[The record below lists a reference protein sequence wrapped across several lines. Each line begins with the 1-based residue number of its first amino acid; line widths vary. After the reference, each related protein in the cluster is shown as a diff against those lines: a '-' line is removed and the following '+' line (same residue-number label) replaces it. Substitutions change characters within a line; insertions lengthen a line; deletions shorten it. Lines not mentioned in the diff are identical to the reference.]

1 MTKMITANEARAK
14 SAKSEGLA
22 EMFEEIF
29 VEIEK
34 AASIGLYRATY
45 SPKEQIVKAMY
56 LEATRVLSDLGY
68 RVAYAPN
75 LNCLIIRW

>member
-1 MTKMITANEARAK
+1 MKYLTADEARAR

-29 VEIEK
+29 AEIEK
-34 AASIGLYRATY
+34 ATFVGTYKAVY

-56 LEATRVLSDLGY
+56 LEAAKVLGGLGY
-68 RVAYAPN
+68 TVAYAPN

>member
-1 MTKMITANEARAK
+1 MKYLTADEARAK
-14 SAKSEGLA
+14 SAKREGLT

-29 VEIEK
+29 AEIEK
-34 AASIGLYRATY
+34 ATFVGTYKAVY

-56 LEATRVLSDLGY
+56 LEATKVLSGLGY

>member
-1 MTKMITANEARAK
+1 MKYLTADEARAK
-14 SAKSEGLA
+14 SAKGEGFA
-22 EMFEEIF
+22 KMFEEIF

-34 AASIGLYRATY
+34 ATSVGVYRAVY
-45 SPKEQIVKAMY
+45 SPKEQIVRAMY
-56 LEATRVLSDLGY
+56 LEATKVLSELGY